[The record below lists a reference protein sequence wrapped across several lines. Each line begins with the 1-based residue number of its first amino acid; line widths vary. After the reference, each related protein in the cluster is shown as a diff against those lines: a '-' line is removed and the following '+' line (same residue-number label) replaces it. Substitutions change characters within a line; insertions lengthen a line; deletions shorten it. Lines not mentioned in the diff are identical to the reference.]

1 MTIPHFFW
9 FPINPKDESQPSTGR
24 LNGQMSILNEIV
36 SVAVG
41 FYKRIQALMSTSDQ
55 SPPVATETPLLD
67 QEQPPPDEEDDD
79 LGQTLQRLEMFLTL
93 LGFNQSSTRSLVL
106 SWIVFLT
113 IGLVLPVTVL
123 ELGHCKGCE
132 TYQNKSFELNIV
144 VSQACLAGVSLLCVS
159 HNLRKYGIRE
169 FLFVDQLSGRMG
181 RLKDQYMQQISVI
194 WFFFYFFFFLLWWF
208 LVDYEGS
215 LVLHII
221 WPASSSCMCM
231 HQFLNVFSILKTE
244 IDI

>member
-1 MTIPHFFW
+1 
-9 FPINPKDESQPSTGR
+9 
-24 LNGQMSILNEIV
+24 MSILNEIV

-41 FYKRIQALMSTSDQ
+41 FYKRIQALMSSEQ
-55 SPPVATETPLLD
+55 SPPVPATVETPLLH
-67 QEQPPPDEEDDD
+67 QEQPPSDEDDD

-93 LGFNQSSTRSLVL
+93 LGFSQSSTRSLVL

-123 ELGHCKGCE
+123 ELGHCEGCE

-181 RLKDQYMQQISVI
+181 RLKDHYMQQISVI
-194 WFFFYFFFFLLWWF
+194 
-208 LVDYEGS
+208 
-215 LVLHII
+215 
-221 WPASSSCMCM
+221 
-231 HQFLNVFSILKTE
+231 
-244 IDI
+244 